1 MNKYSEISIVIPT
14 FCPGPIIKKCLKS
27 LPKNADIMIVDNGN
41 DVELESILNEQ
52 KHKIRHFKLGDIGL
66 SKSFNFALKNA
77 KFEKILITQPDVTF
91 EENTIIELINA
102 SEKYKDAGLIA
113 PVVYES
119 AQRNAYD
126 SILDLKLSKNY
137 EILNI
142 KKKNKINT
150 QPSGDFCVEAVN
162 ATAML
167 LKKSHLEAIGGWDEK
182 IYIFLEDI
190 DLCLRLR
197 KKSFS
202 ILKVKNAVVYHVGFG
217 SSKPENKKK
226 SLLLRNWHYCWSSLY
241 FKHKHNKKK
250 DFIKY
255 FLKTILKYFLK
266 IIVNLLLLRFSK
278 FELNLIRFRACINYL
293 MIRRSNFRL

>member
-1 MNKYSEISIVIPT
+1 VNKYSEISIVIPT

-27 LPKNADIMIVDNGN
+27 LPENADIMIVDNGN

-142 KKKNKINT
+142 KKKNKIST

-266 IIVNLLLLRFSK
+266 IIVNLLFLRFSK
-278 FELNLIRFRACINYL
+278 FEQNLIRFRACINYL